1 MKESMPRTTWFKTAT
16 SEDRREY
23 GKWAWR
29 VSVLYGLLVV
39 GGIGFAVVHQHQ
51 SSRSAVATGSPA
63 GAVTLSARR

>member
-1 MKESMPRTTWFKTAT
+1 MKASMPRTTWSKTAT

-29 VSVLYGLLVV
+29 VSVLYGLL
-39 GGIGFAVVHQHQ
+39 GLAGIGFAVVHQYQ
-51 SSRSAVATGSPA
+51 SPRSAVAAGSPA